1 MTKDGVFDTREE
13 AIKDDAD
20 AAKFAAEERDRATK
34 LTAFLAKLKKSKGS
48 LTIDADTLEALLM
61 IIDDGGS
68 TAASMYILRESWR
81 QSDAERAKEWEKKG
95 YSSYNEPVEKTA
107 DSWSAYL
114 KVLRWLEA
122 HKVPYPRFNAH
133 GLLPWWWPRPRKN
146 AAALPEAYGK
156 KKRAAEAA

>member
-68 TAASMYILRESWR
+68 TAASMYILRRVVE
-81 QSDAERAKEWEKKG
+81 AERCGAGEGVGEK
-95 YSSYNEPVEKTA
+95 
-107 DSWSAYL
+107 
-114 KVLRWLEA
+114 RI
-122 HKVPYPRFNAH
+122 
-133 GLLPWWWPRPRKN
+133 LLLQRAGRKN
-146 AAALPEAYGK
+146 G
-156 KKRAAEAA
+156 